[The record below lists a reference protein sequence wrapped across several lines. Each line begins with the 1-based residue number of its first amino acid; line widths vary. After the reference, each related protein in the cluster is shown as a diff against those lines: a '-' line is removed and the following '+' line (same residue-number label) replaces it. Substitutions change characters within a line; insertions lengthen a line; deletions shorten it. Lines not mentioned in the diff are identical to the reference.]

1 MTAGYVTRP
10 RDKLKEELAANKQ
23 RRREERKKVKMEAKI
38 DKLQNRLA
46 AIKVDKD
53 EEVKQKGHGKYL
65 DCQFLTDTSYP
76 DDSVHVVRFQTPVS
90 VRPV

>member
-10 RDKLKEELAANKQ
+10 RDKLKEELATNKQ

-46 AIKVDKD
+46 AIKIDKD

-76 DDSVHVVRFQTPVS
+76 DDSVVPFQTPVS
-90 VRPV
+90 SVRPV

>member
-1 MTAGYVTRP
+1 
-10 RDKLKEELAANKQ
+10 
-23 RRREERKKVKMEAKI
+23 MEAKI

-65 DCQFLTDTSYP
+65 DCQFLTDTSYH
-76 DDSVHVVRFQTPVS
+76 DDSVVPFQTPVS
-90 VRPV
+90 SVVAECMCLSLCVYTNLLRVM